1 MPVKRI
7 LEIDPLDRPREK
19 IEKKGASSLK
29 DYELIAAILGMGTKK
44 SDVLSVSRKVSEL
57 ITKDEFPG
65 YEKLLEIDGI
75 GKSKAALLMACF
87 EFTRRYG
94 NPASIE
100 SIRITEPDHIC
111 QIPEIMNLRNK
122 NQEHFLCTTLNGASE
137 VIATRTITMGLLNH
151 SLVHPR
157 EVFADAITDR
167 AAGIICVHNHPSG
180 NPEPSMEDIKVTR
193 QLFEAGS
200 ILGIN
205 LIDHLIITKGGI
217 NSLRSLGYL

>member
-137 VIATRTITMGLLNH
+137 VIATRTITML
-151 SLVHPR
+151 SLIH
-157 EVFADAITDR
+157 I
-167 AAGIICVHNHPSG
+167 
-180 NPEPSMEDIKVTR
+180 
-193 QLFEAGS
+193 
-200 ILGIN
+200 
-205 LIDHLIITKGGI
+205 
-217 NSLRSLGYL
+217 